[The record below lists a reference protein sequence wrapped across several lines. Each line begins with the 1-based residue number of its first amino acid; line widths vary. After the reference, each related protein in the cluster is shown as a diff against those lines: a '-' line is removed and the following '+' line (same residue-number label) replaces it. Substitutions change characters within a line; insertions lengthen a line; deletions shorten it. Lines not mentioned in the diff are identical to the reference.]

1 MGQFAVIG
9 LGRFGSATSL
19 ELMQLGHSVLCVDA
33 DGRVVDQMADKL
45 TRAAIADVTDR
56 DTLAELG
63 LTEYDVVLVAIGE
76 HHMQQQ
82 KQFRRQHRVL
92 GYPFNRAL
100 VIQEGGNAFEDAL
113 AHVQPF
119 NSSGST

>member
-19 ELMQLGHSVLCVDA
+19 ELMRLGHSVLGVDA

-63 LTEYDVVLVAIGE
+63 LAEYDVVLVAIGE
-76 HHMQQQ
+76 GVGRQGPVGEGVLTRTPPDPGQAGCQPHHPPG
-82 KQFRRQHRVL
+82 R
-92 GYPFNRAL
+92 
-100 VIQEGGNAFEDAL
+100 
-113 AHVQPF
+113 
-119 NSSGST
+119 